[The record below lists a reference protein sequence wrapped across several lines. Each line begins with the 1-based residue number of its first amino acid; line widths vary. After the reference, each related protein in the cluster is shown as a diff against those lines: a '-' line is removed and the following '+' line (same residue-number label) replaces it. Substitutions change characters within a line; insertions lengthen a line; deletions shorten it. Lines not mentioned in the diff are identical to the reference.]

1 MHEANCATL
10 CGETWTVIAAAGTGI
25 AIILATVLFHPS
37 VRKAWR
43 ENPKLGGRRPFT
55 FTASWASNFTV
66 TGALLG
72 AILTANTGGTSPAPL
87 LSWHSYQLLSILFAA
102 LIVLAPFAYIGHV
115 RSFLVGTGLT
125 FTAVVGQTGTATL
138 IVYALGRAAA
148 GSSGPILVSDLLLLV
163 LVGIG
168 LGIVVY
174 VWRGIPKTVEPL
186 TKRRGRTE
194 PQKEAPAGE
203 VDTELEDLLQ
213 QHGEFAL
220 NLETYRERRRGQKPK
235 LPDVPL
241 PA

>member
-1 MHEANCATL
+1 
-10 CGETWTVIAAAGTGI
+10 
-25 AIILATVLFHPS
+25 LFHQS

-43 ENPKLGGRRPFT
+43 ENPKLGGRRPFS
-55 FTASWASNFTV
+55 FTTSWASNFTV

-72 AILTANTGGTSPAPL
+72 AILTANAGGTSPAPL

-125 FTAVVGQTGTATL
+125 FTAVVGQAGTATL
-138 IVYALGRAAA
+138 IVYAVGRAAA
-148 GSSGPILVSDLLLLV
+148 GSGSPILVSDLLLVV
-163 LVGIG
+163 LAGIG

-174 VWRGIPKTVEPL
+174 VWRGIPKTIEPF
-186 TKRRGRTE
+186 TKHRE
-194 PQKEAPAGE
+194 KAQPQKEAAAGE
-203 VDTELEDLLQ
+203 VDAELEALLQ

-220 NLETYRERRRGQKPK
+220 NVETYRGRRRGQKPK
-235 LPDVPL
+235 PPEVPL